1 MDADFLNE
9 LAEACEPIFV
19 RQLEWTV
26 TKATKTKP
34 KSPKP
39 SKHGYTPDFEEW
51 FSHYLHKV
59 GKLDAF
65 KAWPRAKMQVMV
77 EQEFGDEEEAIAFLT
92 DAIKEYARSDKARE
106 CPYNPATFLN
116 GRHWDDD
123 RSAWNRPAESEKPKK
138 LPAKLNFGDLDE

>member
-26 TKATKTKP
+26 TKATKTKKP
-34 KSPKP
+34 PKP
-39 SKHGYTPDFEEW
+39 SKHGYTPEFEEW
-51 FSHYLHKV
+51 YSAYPLKV

-65 KAWPRAKMQVMV
+65 KAWPRALMQVQV
-77 EQEFGDEEEAIAFLT
+77 EQEIEEEEALVVLIA
-92 DAIKEYARSDKARE
+92 AVREYAACDVVRDGFAWH
-106 CPYNPATFLN
+106 PATFLN